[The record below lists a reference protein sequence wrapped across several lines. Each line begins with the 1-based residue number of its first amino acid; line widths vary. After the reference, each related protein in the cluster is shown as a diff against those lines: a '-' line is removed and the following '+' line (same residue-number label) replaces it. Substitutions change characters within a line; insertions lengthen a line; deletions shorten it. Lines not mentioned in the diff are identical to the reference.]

1 MSTHAY
7 IGVRNDDDGTISAI
21 YCHFDGY
28 PEGVGADLV
37 ENFNSLESAQAL
49 IADGDCRCPGRPYK
63 NYAGEVWEDVK
74 PRTHAN
80 LDEFM
85 IGKRKAA
92 GHYAY
97 LFTSGEW
104 TMVKDRE
111 VLVTVK
117 KELEA

>member
-7 IGVRNDDDGTISAI
+7 IGVENENGTISAI

-28 PEGVGADLV
+28 PDGVGADLV

-49 IADGDCRCPGRPYK
+49 IADGDCRSPGDPYK
-63 NYAGEVWEDVK
+63 NRAGEVWEDIK

-85 IGKRKAA
+85 IGKRQAA

-97 LFTSGEW
+97 LFTDGEW
-104 TMVKDRE
+104 TLVKGRE
-111 VLVTVK
+111 VLVSLKDAFET
-117 KELEA
+117 